1 MIVTKNLLSNF
12 IDISHIPLD
21 TLCAGLNTIGLE
33 VESVMVFDIPQKVV
47 VGKVLNKTYHPNA
60 DKLSVCEVDVG
71 GEVLQIVCGAK
82 NVDTGQFVAVALEG
96 ANLPASNKESKP
108 LTIKKT
114 ILRGV
119 ESCGMICSSVE
130 IGLPK
135 VNDGIMVLDSS
146 VGKFSIGQPLRDIKF
161 FDNYA
166 IEVSITPN
174 RGDCLSVLGIARDIS
189 AYFDLRL
196 KPINDIDNILSL
208 GLGRVLG
215 IQVDNKLYSHL
226 LYRVAQINSFSL
238 PLSIALILSL
248 NDTLRDDTVQNFL
261 EYGRYLSGVIFNA
274 YKLDEC
280 RLRDSDE
287 DSLEAQL
294 YVKKDKNGVETICT
308 KDKLLSQV
316 GIFHNDTR
324 FDCKNEIIV
333 IEASYAPPKIVAE
346 AIYNHKLKTTPH
358 ITYRSTRGSNPNLE
372 QGMNLLC
379 EAMLR
384 DSETLVYS
392 GTHNIDQYEQENK
405 IKTTFDSITNI
416 IGNVLDKEEMS
427 TILKRLKFELEVT
440 GSENFFI
447 ASVPPYRHDISN
459 TQDLAEEILR
469 IYGID
474 NIAPKPFAFSEQLQL
489 TPPYARYRYR
499 RNVAKSLLAH
509 GLYECVHY
517 VFASHTHLS
526 ECGFECVE
534 SHLDLQN
541 PISSEMDTLR
551 TSLIPAMIESTK
563 CNKNLGF
570 KNIRFFEIGSVYNAK
585 REEGVRL
592 CVFLSGT
599 TSEECYPNV
608 KPKKWDIFSVAN
620 VLSSAI
626 GEFSLQNALETPLKN
641 ELFAKF
647 GFNATSEFPHILH
660 PYQCA
665 FIFQDNQCVGF
676 LSKLHPSLEI
686 EDCFVC
692 EVLLDNQ
699 YAKIAH
705 FKDFSK
711 YQKSQRD
718 LTVLLS
724 EDITF
729 HKIRNEVFLREIPY
743 LQNIYPVDIYAQ
755 SSGVIALSIRLILQS
770 MDKTL
775 EEKDLLDSTN
785 AVLEILEQKFGA
797 KLKL

>member
-1 MIVTKNLLSNF
+1 MIITKNLLSTF
-12 IDISHIPLD
+12 VDISHLSLER
-21 TLCAGLNTIGLE
+21 LCAGLNTIGLE
-33 VESVMVFDIPQKVV
+33 VEGVTIFAIPQKVV
-47 VGKVLNKTYHPNA
+47 VGKVLNKSYHPNA

-82 NVDTGQFVAVALEG
+82 NVDSEQFVAVALEG
-96 ANLPASNKESKP
+96 AVLPASNKESKP

-114 ILRGV
+114 TLRGV

-135 VNDGIMVLDSS
+135 VNDGIMILDSS
-146 VGKFSIGQPLRDIKF
+146 VGNFTLGQQLCDLDF
-161 FDNYA
+161 FNNYA

-215 IQVDNKLYSHL
+215 VNVENKLYSHL

-238 PLSIALILSL
+238 PLSIALILSF
-248 NDTLRDDTVQNFL
+248 NDTLRDDVVQNFL

-308 KDKLLSQV
+308 KDKILSQV

-324 FDCKNEIIV
+324 FDCRSELIV
-333 IEASYAPPKIVAE
+333 IEASYAPPKIIAE
-346 AIYNHKLKTTPH
+346 AIYNYKLKTTPH
-358 ITYRSTRGSNPNLE
+358 ITYRSTRGSNPDLE

-379 EAMLR
+379 KAMLQ
-384 DSETLVYS
+384 DSKTLVYS

-405 IKTTFDSITNI
+405 IKTTFDCITNI
-416 IGNVLDKEEMS
+416 IGNVIDKEEMS
-427 TILKRLKFELEVT
+427 AILKRLKFELEVT
-440 GSENFFI
+440 GNENFFI

-459 TQDLAEEILR
+459 AQDLAEEILR

-474 NIAPKPFAFSEQLQL
+474 NITPKPFAFSEQLQL
-489 TPPYARYRYR
+489 TPPYARYTYR
-499 RNVAKSLLAH
+499 RNVAKALLAH
-509 GLYECVHY
+509 GLYECLHY
-517 VFASHTHLS
+517 VFASSTNLA
-526 ECGFECVE
+526 ELGFEHIQDE
-534 SHLDLQN
+534 LDLQN
-541 PISSEMDTLR
+541 PINNEMNTLR
-551 TSLIPAMIESTK
+551 TSLIPAMIESARR
-563 CNKNLGF
+563 NKNLGF
-570 KNIRFFEIGSVYNAK
+570 KNIKFFEIGSVYNAK

-592 CVFLSGT
+592 CVFLSGA
-599 TSEECYPNV
+599 TSQECYPNV

-620 VLSSAI
+620 ILSSAI
-626 GEFSLQNALETPLKN
+626 GEFNLQNALESSIKD

-647 GFNATSEFPHILH
+647 GFKSDGAFPHILH

-665 FIFQDNQCVGF
+665 FIFQNNECVGF
-676 LSKLHPSLEI
+676 LGKLHPSLEI

-692 EVLLDNQ
+692 EVLLDSQ

-718 LTVLLS
+718 LTVLIDK
-724 EDITF
+724 DISF
-729 HKIRNEVFLREIPY
+729 HKIRNEVLLREIPH
-743 LQNIYPVDIYAQ
+743 LQNIYPVDVYAE
-755 SSGVIALSIRLILQS
+755 SRNITALSIRLILQS

-775 EEKDLLDSTN
+775 EEKDLVDSTN

-797 KLKL
+797 KLKV

>member
-1 MIVTKNLLSNF
+1 MIVTKHLLSDF
-12 IDISHIPLD
+12 VDISHLSLEK
-21 TLCAGLNTIGLE
+21 LCVGLNTIGLE
-33 VESVMVFDIPQKVV
+33 VESVVVFEIPQKVV
-47 VGKVLNKTYHPNA
+47 VGKVVSKSYHPNA

-71 GEVLQIVCGAK
+71 SEVLQIVCGAK
-82 NVDTGQFVAVALEG
+82 NVDAEQFVAVALEG
-96 ANLPASNKESKP
+96 ATIPASNKESKP

-114 ILRGV
+114 TLRGV

-130 IGLPK
+130 LGLPK
-135 VNDGIMVLDSS
+135 INDGIMVLDSS
-146 VGKFSIGQPLRDIKF
+146 VGKFSIGQQLCDLEF
-161 FDNYA
+161 FNNYA

-196 KPINDIDNILSL
+196 KIINDIDNILSL

-215 IQVDNKLYSHL
+215 VNVENKLYSHL

-238 PLSIALILSL
+238 PLSVALVLGF
-248 NDTLRDDTVQNFL
+248 NDTLKDDVVQSFL

-308 KDKLLSQV
+308 KDKILSQV
-316 GIFHNDTR
+316 GIFHNDTK

-333 IEASYAPPKIVAE
+333 IEASYAPPKIIAE

-358 ITYRSTRGSNPNLE
+358 IAYRSTRGSNPDLE
-372 QGMNLLC
+372 QGMNILC
-379 EAMLR
+379 RAMLQ
-384 DSETLVYS
+384 DSKTLVYS
-392 GTHNIDQYEQENK
+392 GTHNIDQYDQENK
-405 IKTTFDSITNI
+405 IKTTFDSITHI

-427 TILKRLKFELEVT
+427 SILKRLKFELEVT
-440 GSENFFI
+440 GSESFFI
-447 ASVPPYRHDISN
+447 ASVPPYRHDISS

-474 NIAPKPFAFSEQLQL
+474 NITPKPCAFSEQLQL
-489 TPPYARYRYR
+489 TLPYARYTYR

-517 VFASHTHLS
+517 VFASLAHLDS
-526 ECGFECVE
+526 LGFVCVE
-534 SHLDLQN
+534 NELDLQN

-551 TSLIPAMIESTK
+551 TSLIPTMIESTRH
-563 CNKNLGF
+563 NKNLGF
-570 KNIRFFEIGSVYNAK
+570 KNIGFFEIGSVYNAK
-585 REEGVRL
+585 REESTRL
-592 CVFLSGT
+592 CVLLNGALSQ
-599 TSEECYPNV
+599 ECYPNI

-620 VLSSAI
+620 IICSAV
-626 GEFSLQNALETPLKN
+626 GEFSLQNALQTPLKDK
-641 ELFAKF
+641 LFNKF
-647 GFNATSEFPHILH
+647 GFKSDGEFPHILH

-665 FIFQDNQCVGF
+665 FIFQNDECIGFVG
-676 LSKLHPSLEI
+676 KLHPSLEI

-692 EVLLDNQ
+692 EVLLDEQ
-699 YAKIAH
+699 YAKIPH

-718 LTVLLS
+718 LTLLLS
-724 EDITF
+724 DDIPF
-729 HKIRNEVFLREIPY
+729 HKIRTAVLLAQIPH
-743 LQNIYPVDIYAQ
+743 LQNIYPVDVYAQ
-755 SSGVIALSIRLILQS
+755 SKGVIALSIRLVLQS
-770 MDKTL
+770 MQKTL
-775 EEKDLLDSTN
+775 EEKDLVDSTN
-785 AVLEILEQKFGA
+785 AVLALLEQKFDA
-797 KLKL
+797 KLKT